1 MPDELRRQIEEFV
14 AALAVERGYSP
25 ATIDAY
31 RRDLSQY
38 RAHLDGREASV
49 ATIDDFLT
57 SLSDLAPTT
66 VARKV
71 AALRGFHRFLVV
83 EGLRDDDP
91 SGLVDAPRRPDV
103 IPKALD
109 VGACIRL
116 VTAPDGSGAADLRD
130 RAMLE
135 VLYGTG
141 ARASEVVDLDL
152 SAVDL
157 EEARAVLTGK
167 GNRQRMVPL
176 GRPAVDAIAGWLA
189 ARLELGPKDD
199 AVFLNLRGRRLT
211 RQTVFDI
218 VKRAAARAGLDPSE
232 VSPHVLRHS
241 AATHMIEAGADIRSV
256 QELLGHANV
265 NTTQVYTRVTPRHL
279 REIYLE
285 AHPRSQ

>member
-1 MPDELRRQIEEFV
+1 V
-14 AALAVERGYSP
+14 
-25 ATIDAY
+25 
-31 RRDLSQY
+31 
-38 RAHLDGREASV
+38 
-49 ATIDDFLT
+49 
-57 SLSDLAPTT
+57 T
-66 VARKV
+66 V
-71 AALRGFHRFLVV
+71 
-83 EGLRDDDP
+83 
-91 SGLVDAPRRPDV
+91 
-103 IPKALD
+103 
-109 VGACIRL
+109 
-116 VTAPDGSGAADLRD
+116 PDGPGPADARD

-141 ARASEVVDLDL
+141 ARASEVVGLDL
-152 SAVDL
+152 GAVDL

-176 GRPAVDAIAGWLA
+176 GGPAVEAIAAWLP
-189 ARLELGPKDD
+189 ARLDLGPRDD
-199 AVFLNLRGRRLT
+199 AVFLNLRGGRLT

-218 VKRAAARAGLDPSE
+218 VKRAAERAGLDPSE

-256 QELLGHANV
+256 QEMLGHANV

>member
-1 MPDELRRQIEEFV
+1 MTGELGRQIDEFL
-14 AALAVERGYSP
+14 AALAVERGYAP

-31 RRDLSQY
+31 RRDLTQY
-38 RAHLDGREASV
+38 RSHLDGREPSV
-49 ATIDDFLT
+49 VTIDDFVT

-71 AALRGFHRFLVV
+71 AALRGLHRFLVV
-83 EGLRDDDP
+83 EGLREDDP
-91 SGLVDAPRRPDV
+91 SGLVDAPRRPDA

-109 VGACIRL
+109 VAACIQL
-116 VTAPDGSGAADLRD
+116 VTAPDGPGAADLRD

-141 ARASEVVDLDL
+141 ARASELVGLDL
-152 SAVDL
+152 GAVDL

-176 GRPAVDAIAGWLA
+176 GKPAIEAIAGWLP

-218 VKRAAARAGLDPSE
+218 VKRAAERAGLDASE